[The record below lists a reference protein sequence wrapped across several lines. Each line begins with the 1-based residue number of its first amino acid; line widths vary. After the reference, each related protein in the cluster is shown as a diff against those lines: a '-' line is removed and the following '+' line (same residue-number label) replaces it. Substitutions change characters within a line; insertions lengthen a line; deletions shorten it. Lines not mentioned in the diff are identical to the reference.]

1 MKNVVVTGGAGFIGS
16 AFIWKLNQMGIEEIL
31 VVDNLASTQKW
42 KNLANIKFFDYVH
55 KDVFLDILDNAT
67 LPFEKGETA
76 IVHLGACSS
85 TTETDAD
92 YLIEN
97 NLSYSQQ
104 LANYAVQN
112 NLRFIYA
119 SSAATYG
126 NGEKG
131 FSDNDNHTSQY
142 LPINMYGYSKHLFDT
157 WLLKMG
163 IHKNIVGLKF
173 FNVFGPNEY
182 HKGNM
187 ASVVFKA
194 YHQILETGSV
204 DLFKSHHASY
214 QDGEQKRDFIYI
226 KDVVDVMYELL
237 INDNISGIFNLGS
250 GQANTWNRLMTA
262 VFAAMDKPVK
272 INYID
277 MPKELHNSY
286 QYFTQANMDK
296 LKAKM
301 NGRFS
306 VNSLE
311 DNVRDYVQNYLMQKN
326 PYLNSLS

>member
-16 AFIWKLNQMGIEEIL
+16 AFIWKLNQMGIEDIL

-42 KNLANIKFFDYVH
+42 KNLANIKFFDYIH
-55 KDVFLDILDNAT
+55 KDIFLDVLNNVD
-67 LPFEKGETA
+67 LPFDEGETA

-92 YLIEN
+92 YLMDN
-97 NLSYSQQ
+97 NFSFSQQ
-104 LANYAVQN
+104 LANYAVEN
-112 NLRFIYA
+112 DLRFIYA

-126 NGEKG
+126 DGRKG
-131 FSDNDNHTSQY
+131 FSDDDDYISRY

-163 IHKNIVGLKF
+163 MQENIVGLKF
-173 FNVFGPNEY
+173 FNVYGPNEY

-187 ASVVFKA
+187 SSVVYKA
-194 YHQILETGSV
+194 YHQILKTGSV
-204 DLFKSHHASY
+204 QLFKSAHPDY

-237 INDNISGIFNLGS
+237 INNTVSGIFNLGS
-250 GQANTWNRLMTA
+250 GHANTWKRLITA
-262 VFAAMDKPVK
+262 VFSAMDKPVQ
-272 INYID
+272 IDYID
-277 MPKELHNSY
+277 MPKELQNSY
-286 QYFTQANMDK
+286 QYFTQADMQKLSTEMD
-296 LKAKM
+296 
-301 NGRFS
+301 GRFS

-311 DNVRDYVQNYLMQKN
+311 DNVRDYIQNYLMQEN